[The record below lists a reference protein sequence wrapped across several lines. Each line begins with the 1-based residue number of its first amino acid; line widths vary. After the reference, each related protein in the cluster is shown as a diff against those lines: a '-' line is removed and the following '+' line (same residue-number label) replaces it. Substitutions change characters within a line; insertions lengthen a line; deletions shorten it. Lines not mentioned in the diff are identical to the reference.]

1 MFVLIEYPS
10 GDEYFYCSYADAYA
24 AMKCE
29 YEYAR
34 DYDSTVDLI
43 DGVDHILLEHKAR
56 VLDRSWEIF
65 RDEGC

>member
-10 GDEYFYCSYADAYA
+10 GDEYFYGSYAEAYA
-24 AMKCE
+24 AMKSE

-34 DYDSTVDLI
+34 DYDSTLELWE
-43 DGVDHILLEHKAR
+43 GVDHILLSNRAR
-56 VLDRSWEIF
+56 VLDQSWEIF